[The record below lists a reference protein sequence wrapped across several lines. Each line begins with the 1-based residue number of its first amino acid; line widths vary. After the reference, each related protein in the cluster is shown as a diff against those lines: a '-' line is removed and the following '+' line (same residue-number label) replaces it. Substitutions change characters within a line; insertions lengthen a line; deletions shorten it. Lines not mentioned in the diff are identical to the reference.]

1 MFNWTYFILYT
12 LAGMFTA
19 AISEPNVKHPSQ
31 CPLWTW
37 NLAPFAGLAT
47 LALLLAIVYT
57 GFTFGIA
64 WAFVSFGEVALG
76 AVLWGLLRV
85 GK

>member
-19 AISEPNVKHPSQ
+19 AISEPHVKHITQ
-31 CPLWTW
+31 CPPWTLA
-37 NLAPFAGLAT
+37 LAPFAGLAT
-47 LALLLAIVYT
+47 LALLIAIAYT

-64 WAFVSFGEVALG
+64 WAFVSFGEIVLG
-76 AVLWGLLRV
+76 GSTLGLLEGR
-85 GK
+85 